1 MRLVEDWK
9 ASLDNKSLVR
19 TALMCFFKAFDCIPI
34 DLLIAKPH
42 AYGSTIEAVTFL
54 YCYLKRRQQVDKIN
68 DAESI
73 FKILLSAVPQ
83 GSVVGPILLNIF
95 VNDLLPFINKPKL
108 TNCGDD
114 STIYANSAEMETLPD
129 I

>member
-1 MRLVEDWK
+1 MLMRLVEDWK

-54 YCYLKRRQQVDKIN
+54 HCYLKRRQQVVKIN
-68 DAESI
+68 YAESI

-95 VNDLLPFINKPKL
+95 INDLLLSINKAKL

-114 STIYANSAEMETLPD
+114 STIYANCT
-129 I
+129 

>member
-1 MRLVEDWK
+1 MF
-9 ASLDNKSLVR
+9 
-19 TALMCFFKAFDCIPI
+19 FFKAFDCIPH

-42 AYGSTIEAVTFL
+42 SYGSTIEAVTFL
-54 YCYLKRRQQVDKIN
+54 YCYLKRKQQVVKIN

-95 VNDLLPFINKPKL
+95 VNDLLPFINKAKL

-114 STIYANSAEMETLPD
+114 STSKSETAITRFKENEMIVNPD
-129 I
+129 KFQATVLGRCK

>member
-1 MRLVEDWK
+1 MF
-9 ASLDNKSLVR
+9 
-19 TALMCFFKAFDCIPI
+19 FFKAFDCIPH

-42 AYGSTIEAVTFL
+42 AYESTIEAVTFL
-54 YCYLKRRQQVDKIN
+54 YCYLKRRQQVVKIN

-83 GSVVGPILLNIF
+83 DSVVGPILLNIF
-95 VNDLLPFINKPKL
+95 VNDLLPFINKAKL